1 MLPLAVIAGLTRNIL
16 TTYRSLLR
24 NITCCLGSLLYLKSV
39 QFSSILSK

>member
-24 NITCCLGSLLYLKSV
+24 NITCCFLCLQLALLK
-39 QFSSILSK
+39 